1 MQDPTEDEFLIE
13 QDPIV
18 DLRRVQIHAARL
30 AEIGAERSFDASRV
44 QVHAEA
50 VRSDAE
56 GTTAEL
62 LFRRERTNRLEIS
75 GREFF
80 ADDVSE
86 AEPACRALDRARDL
100 ESEEIPTERRA
111 TDLDPLRCHRGER
124 FRAREGRMFPGE
136 LDNNAHVRRT
146 SPANMSL
153 PPTVIFKWPG
163 PFAPPGC
170 ASGPSSRTT
179 SPRSRRSSGKRYAR
193 IIRPRCTST
202 STAGGGTASSQ
213 VCAMRGIRTI
223 ELEVRISNDE
233 AIHFYKRYGFAIAGV
248 LEKFYTDGEDGYK
261 MIKHF

>member
-80 ADDVSE
+80 ADDMSE
-86 AEPACRALDRARDL
+86 AEPVCRTFDGARDIQA
-100 ESEEIPTERRA
+100 EEIRT
-111 TDLDPLRCHRGER
+111 
-124 FRAREGRMFPGE
+124 EGRASN
-136 LDNNAHVRRT
+136 LDA
-146 SPANMSL
+146 L
-153 PPTVIFKWPG
+153 
-163 PFAPPGC
+163 
-170 ASGPSSRTT
+170 
-179 SPRSRRSSGKRYAR
+179 
-193 IIRPRCTST
+193 
-202 STAGGGTASSQ
+202 
-213 VCAMRGIRTI
+213 
-223 ELEVRISNDE
+223 
-233 AIHFYKRYGFAIAGV
+233 
-248 LEKFYTDGEDGYK
+248 
-261 MIKHF
+261 

>member
-1 MQDPTEDEFLIE
+1 MNGFGAQGRATGIRDGQIGSASTRTQRGSRPQDHPSLAIPANTAKAELH
-13 QDPIV
+13 
-18 DLRRVQIHAARL
+18 RR
-30 AEIGAERSFDASRV
+30 EE
-44 QVHAEA
+44 
-50 VRSDAE
+50 AE

-62 LFRRERTNRLEIS
+62 LCRRERTNRLEIS

-193 IIRPRCTST
+193 TIRPRCTST
-202 STAGGGTASSQ
+202 STAGGGTASSSPILTATRS
-213 VCAMRGIRTI
+213 V
-223 ELEVRISNDE
+223 SSPP
-233 AIHFYKRYGFAIAGV
+233 
-248 LEKFYTDGEDGYK
+248 
-261 MIKHF
+261 